1 MTENAIQIENLT
13 KAYPKFK
20 LQNLNLTLP
29 TGCIL
34 GLVGENGAGK
44 STTIRLLLKLLER
57 DSGKVEL
64 LGTDIDAP
72 EFISRRNDIGVVLDE
87 VGFPAQL
94 NARQLD
100 RIFQTLTRVGTR
112 NAFSPCFGNSVFRT
126 TSRFNRI
133 PGA

>member
-34 GLVGENGAGK
+34 GLIGENGAGK

-72 EFISRRNDIGVVLDE
+72 EFISRRNDIGVVLKLANSHVE
-87 VGFPAQL
+87 KNIALKKLPEEICGNGVL
-94 NARQLD
+94 
-100 RIFQTLTRVGTR
+100 I
-112 NAFSPCFGNSVFRT
+112 PCSQ
-126 TSRFNRI
+126 SK
-133 PGA
+133 A